1 MQIQKEH
8 YLFSMEKIFSSEAL
22 IRFSDCDPI
31 GHLNNQRYMDY
42 FLNAR
47 EDHLRQY
54 LAFDIYNYAQKE
66 GKVWVMFQN
75 QITYLKPVYYNHIV
89 ILTSRLFNMN
99 EKSVHVEMQMID
111 KKSGNLNALVW
122 MIAVHIDLRTNK
134 SIPHPAEIQLMMEEN
149 LSPIDQKDYQSRVK
163 FFQNS
168 GNQESLK

>member
-54 LAFDIYNYAQKE
+54 LAFDMHKRKE
-66 GKVWVMFQN
+66 KYG
-75 QITYLKPVYYNHIV
+75 
-89 ILTSRLFNMN
+89 
-99 EKSVHVEMQMID
+99 
-111 KKSGNLNALVW
+111 
-122 MIAVHIDLRTNK
+122 
-134 SIPHPAEIQLMMEEN
+134 
-149 LSPIDQKDYQSRVK
+149 
-163 FFQNS
+163 
-168 GNQESLK
+168 